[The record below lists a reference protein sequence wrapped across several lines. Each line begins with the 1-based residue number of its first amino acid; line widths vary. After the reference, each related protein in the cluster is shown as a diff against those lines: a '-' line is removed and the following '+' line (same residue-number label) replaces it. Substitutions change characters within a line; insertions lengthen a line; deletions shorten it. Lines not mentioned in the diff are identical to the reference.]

1 MVIGHVLTAGSLA
14 FDTLEY
20 NRDGFAAAAGM
31 RQNQM
36 YQEKSYHINL
46 IAALREELRDFMTIF
61 VGRMSN
67 IMIMDTLLFGIA
79 AGFLCEGEINE
90 SAADFM
96 VHAYYTSMVVSV
108 LYFGLS
114 MVFAVLGVTLAYS
127 ESRQFL
133 LNVVPDPLDKYDFDY
148 MSQLKEF
155 ERDSQAYRVPVLSS
169 LVMSMQT
176 KKKSKEGR
184 VPMEELPRGASKQRA
199 SGRAST
205 ARAALEQKAE
215 ETIGRPPEP
224 RSYFEVLGEYNS
236 LWEPCSTA
244 SHECMA
250 HGIFGLC
257 QGFAMFVLGHNYDRS
272 HWGSVNLF
280 ITLIL
285 SGVLVANRMV
295 SPKVQSKKD
304 HRHWCV
310 RLLIR
315 ALTFAAP
322 LVFLTGDLMD
332 QEMVVMCSFLMTALL
347 HFLFAMVTINGH
359 QEEPQKRPY
368 EVEDLESG
376 RPSPEPMLQELLRK
390 SRRHSRQNSRE
401 ATRVIAAGHAV
412 AGAPWLSLCI
422 WMIYYAAQRQSVMV
436 VPEQLDL
443 EWPSHVFH
451 AHALSCA
458 GGESFIS
465 NKLGIYRIEDN
476 RVEPLQCVN
485 LAGDLRDM
493 TAGCGES
500 CWNLALTS
508 HGLVNCSSSQEYPWA
523 KSEKV
528 NAISWSNEEL
538 YYWDGTD
545 LIQERSRLEMPMTSL
560 HKDLKTF
567 DVWPT
572 AQGNLFFFFSK
583 KSVIELLN
591 ESGHL
596 QGTWTV
602 PQLQGETLRGA
613 CVEDRHSV
621 LLAMQ
626 DESPLPRLLR
636 VKVT

>member
-46 IAALREELRDFMTIF
+46 IAALRQELRDFMTIF

-295 SPKVQSKKD
+295 SPKVQSKKE
-304 HRHWCV
+304 RM
-310 RLLIR
+310 RRMRQSGPRFLPMGIR
-315 ALTFAAP
+315 NGGDV
-322 LVFLTGDLMD
+322 LVLDAKL
-332 QEMVVMCSFLMTALL
+332 QEAYHADYALL

-583 KSVIELLN
+583 KSVI
-591 ESGHL
+591 
-596 QGTWTV
+596 
-602 PQLQGETLRGA
+602 GETLRGA